1 MVTEMNRVEDY
12 MNLPYKKTLV
22 RNQDGTYFAY
32 VKEFQGC
39 MTEGDTPSEAYT
51 MLEDAME
58 SWIEAALE
66 DGDAVP
72 EPEITL
78 EKEFSGRT
86 VLRMPKSLQKKL
98 SEEAKVNNVSWNTWA
113 VMLLAQR
120 NSTVHELR
128 LMNEKLLGR
137 LG

>member
-1 MVTEMNRVEDY
+1 MVAEMNRVEDY

-39 MTEGDTPSEAYT
+39 MTEGDNPSEAYA

-66 DGDAVP
+66 DGDTVP
-72 EPEITL
+72 EPEGEQCEL
-78 EKEFSGRT
+78 EHLGRY
-86 VLRMPKSLQKKL
+86 
-98 SEEAKVNNVSWNTWA
+98 AA
-113 VMLLAQR
+113 V
-120 NSTVHELR
+120 T
-128 LMNEKLLGR
+128 EKLHR
-137 LG
+137 A